1 LRSCVDRK
9 HAEQGVRRGAHLVRL
24 VEEDAGELADLR
36 RAERGVER
44 LALHAVRV
52 ALRDDHARADEL
64 REHAAP
70 DARLAVHVRVL
81 QDVRDRARV
90 RDDESRGLHAR
101 CQRMAEHIILRE
113 GRTFAR
119 AKCVK
124 TWPNCACRRP

>member
-1 LRSCVDRK
+1 MARQYT
-9 HAEQGVRRGAHLVRL
+9 EEGGRRGAHLVRL

-52 ALRDDHARADEL
+52 ALRDDHAGADEL

-81 QDVRDRARV
+81 QDVRDCACV
-90 RDDESRGLHAR
+90 CDDEARGLCAGR
-101 CQRMAEHIILRE
+101 QQMAEYIMMRE
-113 GRTFAR
+113 RRTFAR